1 MPVSY
6 RSFQTQN
13 MQYEKYSLSPA
24 AALFQNS
31 IVSGSSPSGSNKA
44 GSLLSFA
51 IGLAFC
57 FIACLIAGNRPGA
70 LSPAG
75 KQDTDKQR
83 SDMTNPDGVIL
94 IHNRM
99 VVVNS

>member
-1 MPVSY
+1 
-6 RSFQTQN
+6 
-13 MQYEKYSLSPA
+13 MQHEKHSLSPA

-31 IVSGSSPSGSNKA
+31 TMTGSSPSGSNKA

-51 IGLAFC
+51 IGLALC
-57 FIACLIAGNRPGA
+57 FIACLVAGNRPVA
-70 LSPAG
+70 VSPAG
-75 KQDTDKQR
+75 KQDTDMQR
-83 SDMTNPDGVIL
+83 SDITNPDGVIL